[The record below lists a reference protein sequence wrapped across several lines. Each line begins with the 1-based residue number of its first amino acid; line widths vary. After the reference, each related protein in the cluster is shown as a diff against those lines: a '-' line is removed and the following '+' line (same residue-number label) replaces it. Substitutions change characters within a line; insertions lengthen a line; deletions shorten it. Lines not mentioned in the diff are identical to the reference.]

1 MRVTSSGRGN
11 YIIKSIVVDNVSSN
25 SVSVVSGFL
34 QGTILRS
41 SHDFIEDVIKIWLD
55 TLSCLNLVK

>member
-1 MRVTSSGRGN
+1 MSILGWLVWHQFNKNVRVTSSGRGN

-41 SHDFIEDVIKIWLD
+41 SM
-55 TLSCLNLVK
+55 TL

>member
-1 MRVTSSGRGN
+1 MSILGWLVWHQFNKNVRVTSSGRGN

-41 SHDFIEDVIKIWLD
+41 SM
-55 TLSCLNLVK
+55 TS